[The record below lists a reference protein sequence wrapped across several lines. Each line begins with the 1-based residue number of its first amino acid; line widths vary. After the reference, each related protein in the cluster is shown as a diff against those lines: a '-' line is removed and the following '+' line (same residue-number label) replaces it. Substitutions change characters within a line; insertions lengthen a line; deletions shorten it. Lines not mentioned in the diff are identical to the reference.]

1 MADDCPHTAHSDSN
15 ADQPGPHN
23 YINFRTEDDLKAG
36 SGVYGEWIDKSG
48 YALPSK
54 GLFALESIS
63 STKESYSKEEDAG
76 VY

>member
-1 MADDCPHTAHSDSN
+1 MVFN
-15 ADQPGPHN
+15 
-23 YINFRTEDDLKAG
+23 
-36 SGVYGEWIDKSG
+36 GEWIDKSG